1 MQTQLARDVKDEKID
16 DQEMMLEFTEYVVT
30 VININHKFVKFIS
43 VAAMAVTHIIM
54 LNVDYI
60 LNK

>member
-43 VAAMAVTHIIM
+43 VAAMAVTFT
-54 LNVDYI
+54 L
-60 LNK
+60 LC